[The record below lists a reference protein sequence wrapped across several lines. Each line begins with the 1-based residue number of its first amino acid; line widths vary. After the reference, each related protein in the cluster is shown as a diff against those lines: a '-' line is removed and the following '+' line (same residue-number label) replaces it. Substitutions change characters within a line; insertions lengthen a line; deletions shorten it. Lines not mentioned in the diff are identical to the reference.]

1 MKYSNYTNAELWN
14 TYNASPVYDSELC
27 KEICSRVGMYE
38 DYFYADGENVD
49 RVMEEAA
56 DQLKASC

>member
-1 MKYSNYTNAELWN
+1 MKYYDMTNAELWN
-14 TYNASPVYDSELC
+14 TYNASAEYDPEMC

-38 DYFYADGENVD
+38 DYYYASSENVD

-56 DQLKASC
+56 EQLKASV